1 MHMRTYRRLPASP
14 RLAFE
19 MSTSHVKQTRRRSA
33 HGNSSIPDGPERFSR
48 WTIGARAS
56 RLGLDQ
62 GFAHLFLRG
71 RVSSKF
77 RRNLGRSRR
86 NLGGEL
92 IASGRARRSP
102 RSQSMGTSSKSDGG
116 AGGHGGGGPDSSGE
130 GGGGEGAD
138 GEGGGGDGGGGLG
151 GGGEGRG
158 SWRRR
163 RWTGGRDDGG
173 DGGAGEGLGPGPAG
187 FEPCLSPR
195 SACSLPR
202 ITYLN

>member
-71 RVSSKF
+71 RVSTQFGWGANRVGARATLASVPEYGDVLKV
-77 RRNLGRSRR
+77 RRRR
-86 NLGGEL
+86 RRPRRRRADSSGE
-92 IASGRARRSP
+92 
-102 RSQSMGTSSKSDGG
+102 
-116 AGGHGGGGPDSSGE
+116 GGGGEGAGGE